1 VAFGAHVAGE
11 ECFAIQTI
19 GPACGES
26 VYLKNAASGAVES
39 IAHQGEQSVRGGL
52 YRWAW
57 GPVLN
62 ARGDVVYMGD
72 LHPSPGFAQVRG
84 IYLHAGSTTIPIAL
98 PGDMMPDGRRII
110 TVNPGAMTG
119 NYSLN
124 NLGEVSFN
132 ASLENDESGL
142 YVHSR
147 GVLHLVAG
155 TNTVIPGVGT
165 ISSVVNLMIGGG
177 ILNDR
182 GQFLFGA
189 TLTDGRGVLLL
200 ATPSTPHL

>member
-1 VAFGAHVAGE
+1 MV
-11 ECFAIQTI
+11 
-19 GPACGES
+19 
-26 VYLKNAASGAVES
+26 
-39 IAHQGEQSVRGGL
+39 
-52 YRWAW
+52 
-57 GPVLN
+57 
-62 ARGDVVYMGD
+62 
-72 LHPSPGFAQVRG
+72 
-84 IYLHAGSTTIPIAL
+84 
-98 PGDMMPDGRRII
+98 
-110 TVNPGAMTG
+110 G

-147 GVLHLVAG
+147 GALHLVAG

-165 ISSVVNLMIGGG
+165 VSSVVNLMVGGG

-189 TLTDGRGVLLL
+189 TLTDGRSVLLL
-200 ATPSTPHL
+200 ATPSPPSAVVRGWAAQSGPRVEHSQVNAAPWSG